1 MAPSSTLGNPR
12 RLGFL
17 EAMEMSRLP
26 GDGSSGDTH
35 RFMSHRP
42 AWQPGAELPWDRAD
56 VPKEATGF
64 YNSKAY
70 GGHVYIQAPLAAA
83 RVVEAEEDEAAN
95 RTARDIDRGKFGI
108 HSIQGV
114 FTYGGYVDRPFIYET
129 SKLSSGR
136 SFQACLVTVRQPK
149 QPSATP
155 SGPFPT
161 ADAKLPLGPICFSC
175 HVTFKRPVPNFA
187 DEQLTSAQARFASI
201 LSQRKPDEWEA
212 SPQLDMDILN
222 DLFPNEGHGGFPI
235 VDMYKVDMSSWNTNK
250 PIPERRELL
259 LYKLHRP
266 VPAEDA
272 NAHILCHAFE
282 ADRNGL
288 LTIGNYLGWGH
299 NLAVA
304 ASLSYTFLVH
314 VNAEEAVMGDGWW
327 IQEVRWPRVS
337 AGRAVLE
344 SRIWSPE
351 GKHVASGYQDGI
363 STPREGKRGEEKL

>member
-1 MAPSSTLGNPR
+1 MAPHGVSEKAS

-26 GDGSSGDTH
+26 DDGNSSDTY

-42 AWQPGAELPWDRAD
+42 AWQPGAELPWDRVD
-56 VPKEATGF
+56 VPKEAMSF

-83 RVVEAEEDEAAN
+83 RIVEAEEEAAN
-95 RTARDIDRGKFGI
+95 KTHNTDGGKFGI

-114 FTYGGYVDRPFIYET
+114 FTYGGYVDRPFIY
-129 SKLSSGR
+129 SISRLSSGR
-136 SFQACLVTVRQPK
+136 SFQTLLVTVRQPK

-155 SGPFPT
+155 SGPFPLS
-161 ADAKLPLGPICFSC
+161 DANLPLGPVCFSC
-175 HVTFKRPVPNFA
+175 HVTFKRPMPNFA
-187 DEQLTSAQARFASI
+187 DRQLTSAQERFAHI

-212 SPQLDMDILN
+212 SPQLDLDILN
-222 DLFPNEGHGGFPI
+222 NLFPNEGHGAFPI
-235 VDMYKVDMSSWNTNK
+235 VDMYKVDMSSWNADK
-250 PIPERRELL
+250 SVPERRELL
-259 LYKLHRP
+259 LYKLHKA

-288 LTIGNYLGWGH
+288 LTVGCHLGWGY
-299 NLAVA
+299 NLAAA

-314 VNAEEAVMGDGWW
+314 VNAEEAVMNDGWW
-327 IQEVRWPRVS
+327 IQEVCWPRVS

-363 STPREGKRGEEKL
+363 SMPREGKRGAEKL

>member
-1 MAPSSTLGNPR
+1 MAPAGGTGKAP

-26 GDGSSGDTH
+26 DDSNSSDTY

-42 AWQPGAELPWDRAD
+42 AWQPGAELPWDRVD
-56 VPKEATGF
+56 VPKEAMSF

-83 RVVEAEEDEAAN
+83 RIVEAEEEAAN
-95 RTARDIDRGKFGI
+95 NTHDTNGGRFGI

-114 FTYGGYVDRPFIYET
+114 FTYGGYVDRPFIY
-129 SKLSSGR
+129 SISRLSSGR
-136 SFQACLVTVRQPK
+136 SFQTLLVTVRQPK
-149 QPSATP
+149 HPSATP
-155 SGPFPT
+155 SGPFPLS
-161 ADAKLPLGPICFSC
+161 DANLPLGPVCFSC

-187 DEQLTSAQARFASI
+187 DQQLTSAQERFAHI
-201 LSQRKPDEWEA
+201 LSQRRPEEWEA
-212 SPQLDMDILN
+212 SPQLDLDILN
-222 DLFPNEGHGGFPI
+222 DLFPNEGHGAFPI
-235 VDMYKVDMSSWNTNK
+235 VDMYKVDMSSWNADK
-250 PIPERRELL
+250 PVPERRELL
-259 LYKLHRP
+259 LYKLHKA

-288 LTIGNYLGWGH
+288 LTVGCHLGWGY

-304 ASLSYTFLVH
+304 ASLSYTFLMH
-314 VNAEEAVMGDGWW
+314 VNAEEAVMKDGWW
-327 IQEVRWPRVS
+327 IQEVCWPRVS

-363 STPREGKRGEEKL
+363 SMPREGKKGAEKL

>member
-1 MAPSSTLGNPR
+1 MAPTSTLRKPQ

-26 GDGSSGDTH
+26 SDDSSPATQ

-42 AWQPGAELPWDRAD
+42 AWQPGAELPWDRPD
-56 VPKEATGF
+56 VSEEAASF
-64 YNSKAY
+64 RNFKAY

-83 RVVEAEEDEAAN
+83 RIVEAKEEEEAN
-95 RTARDIDRGKFGI
+95 RTSREYNRGKFGI

-114 FTYGGYVDRPFIYET
+114 FTYGGYTDRPFIYSV

-136 SFQACLVTVRQPK
+136 SFQTCLVTVRQPT
-149 QPSATP
+149 QTSATP
-155 SGPFPT
+155 RGPFPLS
-161 ADAKLPLGPICFSC
+161 DANLPLGPICFSC
-175 HVTFKRPVPNFA
+175 HVTFKRPAPNFA
-187 DEQLTSAQARFASI
+187 DEQLTSAQERFAHI
-201 LSQRKPDEWEA
+201 LSRRRPDEWEA

-235 VDMYKVDMSSWNTNK
+235 VDMYKVDMSSWNADK
-250 PIPERRELL
+250 PISERRELL
-259 LYKLHRP
+259 LYRLHKP

-272 NAHILCHAFE
+272 NAHVLCHAFE

-288 LTIGNYLGWGH
+288 LTIGNHLGWGY

-314 VNAEEAVMGDGWW
+314 VNAEEAVMKDGWW
-327 IQEVRWPRVS
+327 IQEVCWPRVS

-351 GKHVASGYQDGI
+351 GRHVASGYQDGL
-363 STPREGKRGEEKL
+363 TAPREGKRATEKL